1 MMYGTVSDIGVP
13 TTILPIAGQDWSATI
28 DTGFNGDLELPEVLR
43 NVLDP
48 EYVGR
53 LTSSLAGGQTIEED
67 VYLVDFPFDDQI
79 IQARATFVVDSDILI
94 GTRLLQEYRL
104 QIDFVRRTVVL
115 EKAVGLTRV

>member
-13 TTILPIAGQDWSATI
+13 TIILPIAGQDWAATI
-28 DTGFNGDLELPEVLR
+28 DTGFNGDLELPEDLR

-53 LTSSLAGGQTIEED
+53 VTSSLAGGQTIEED

-115 EKAVGLTRV
+115 EKAIEFTRV